1 MISKTISFIKK
12 LYDSEEFIPL
22 HVPRFLGREKEYLIE
37 CIDSTFVSYVGKYVA
52 QFEDMTAKFT
62 GAKYAVAV
70 VNGTVALQIALKLAG
85 VKYNDEVITQPL
97 TFIASCNAIKHLGA
111 FPTFVDVEKETLSMS
126 PEKLD
131 EFLNCNLR
139 DINGEKINKITGRK
153 IKAIVPVHIFGHPN
167 RIQEIIEVAAK
178 YELPVV
184 EDSAESLGSSYKG
197 KHTGTFGKLGILSYN
212 GNKTLTT
219 GGGGMI
225 ITNDK
230 KLADQ
235 ARHITTTAKIP
246 HRYEYIHDEIG
257 YNYRLTNINA
267 ALGVAQMEY
276 INEILDNKKN
286 TAEEYR
292 NFFGDSEI
300 CYCDQPINSKSN
312 FWLNTILL
320 KDFDQRN
327 KFLEETNNSGIMT
340 RPVWRLMNKL
350 EMFKDCY
357 SNNLSNAEWL
367 EKRLVNIPSSY
378 RLIK

>member
-219 GGGGMI
+219 GGGG
-225 ITNDK
+225 ND
-230 KLADQ
+230 
-235 ARHITTTAKIP
+235 
-246 HRYEYIHDEIG
+246 YY
-257 YNYRLTNINA
+257 
-267 ALGVAQMEY
+267 
-276 INEILDNKKN
+276 
-286 TAEEYR
+286 
-292 NFFGDSEI
+292 
-300 CYCDQPINSKSN
+300 
-312 FWLNTILL
+312 
-320 KDFDQRN
+320 
-327 KFLEETNNSGIMT
+327 
-340 RPVWRLMNKL
+340 
-350 EMFKDCY
+350 
-357 SNNLSNAEWL
+357 
-367 EKRLVNIPSSY
+367 
-378 RLIK
+378 